1 MGYLCLIIGYNT
13 PLVIKIP
20 AFLSQNFFLL
30 KKLIILSLF
39 SLNLYNFIDYKFLFL
54 LTKNN

>member
-30 KKLIILSLF
+30 KK
-39 SLNLYNFIDYKFLFL
+39 IDYTSLIFTKFVQFY
-54 LTKNN
+54 